1 MADRSRDPDALE
13 RQIERARLELAQ
25 TIDELA
31 DRVSPRNVAHRG
43 AERLKE
49 EAGQVAK
56 AVNAMFTP
64 GQGKSSEG
72 KALQGRGAEDDD
84 GAKSGGIDRRLVL
97 AGVGAAAAVTALV
110 IWRRK
115 RRRR

>member
-1 MADRSRDPDALE
+1 MADRSRDPAALE

-49 EAGQVAK
+49 EAGQVARV
-56 AVNAMFTP
+56 VNAMFTP
-64 GQGKSSEG
+64 ADGK
-72 KALQGRGAEDDD
+72 DDEET
-84 GAKSGGIDRRLVL
+84 GGVDRRLLL
-97 AGVGAAAAVTALV
+97 AGAGAAAAVTALV
-110 IWRRK
+110 IWRR
-115 RRRR
+115 RRRRR